1 MRQVSI
7 FLYLLAVGW
16 TGLVLPAWAQDFVG
30 TRARSLGGAYR
41 AIATGNDAIYFNPA
55 GLPQLPRYSP
65 EAHYLTD
72 FSLGQQDIN
81 ISLVD
86 SKSPF
91 VSAGLGYA
99 FSGWDLNNEQISR
112 SHTATLALAMPLV
125 PGIVNVGTGLKYVNL
140 LDAIIR
146 NPYNI
151 LSADLGMLLTI
162 PGGLN
167 LAAVGYN
174 LVPVLSDRM
183 PVSVGL
189 GLAWNLGPL
198 SALFGSSG
206 TVAGA
211 MPNPAGVLQPQATN
225 SGPLRDLGLSL
236 DYHYPAQRTDQGVLS
251 AGLEY
256 LLMSFVPLRLGYEK
270 DWESQKQHLS
280 AGAGCI
286 FASFAFDVAFRQN
299 LDWVS
304 ERQLSFA
311 FKFFF
316 DPYGT

>member
-1 MRQVSI
+1 MKRFSI
-7 FLYLLAVGW
+7 LFYVLVVGF
-16 TGLVLPAWAQDFVG
+16 TGFTAPSWAQDFVG
-30 TRARSLGGAYR
+30 TRAKSLGGAYR

-81 ISLVD
+81 ISVVD

-91 VSAGLGYA
+91 VSAGIGYA

-112 SHTATLALAMPLV
+112 SHTATLALAVPLV
-125 PGIVNVGTGLKYVNL
+125 PSIVNVGTGLKYVNL
-140 LDAIIR
+140 LDALVG
-146 NPYNI
+146 NPNNI
-151 LSADLGMLLTI
+151 LSADLGMLVMI

-174 LVPVLSDRM
+174 LVPVVSDRM

-189 GLAWNLGPL
+189 GLAWNLGPF
-198 SALFGSSG
+198 SALFGSTG

-211 MPNPAGVLQPQATN
+211 MPNPAGVMQPLAPN
-225 SGPLRDLGLSL
+225 SGPLRDLGLSV
-236 DYHYPAQRTDQGVLS
+236 DYHYPAQQSDRGVLS
-251 AGLEY
+251 VGAEY
-256 LLMSFVPLRLGYEK
+256 LLMSFVPLRMGYEK
-270 DWESQKQHLS
+270 DWDMDKQHLS

-286 FASFAFDVAFRQN
+286 FPSFAFDVAFRQN

-311 FKFFF
+311 LKFFF
-316 DPYGT
+316 DPYGA